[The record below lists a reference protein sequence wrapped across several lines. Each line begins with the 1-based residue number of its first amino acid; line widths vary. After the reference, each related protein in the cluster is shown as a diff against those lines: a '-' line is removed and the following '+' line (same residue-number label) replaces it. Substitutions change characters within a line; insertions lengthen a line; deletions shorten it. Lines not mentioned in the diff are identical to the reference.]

1 MSFASFPE
9 QLDAFAAA
17 SRANEKDAFGFFIG
31 YVDGERCVPL
41 SAVAQ
46 PRLPHDWAERMG
58 PAEAARVTG
67 LFCVGAWAVCS
78 GTAPLAEQLLALIE
92 PNIEKLVSVVSG
104 GAATKLP
111 LQAGNGIVLAA
122 VPAAG
127 DAVEFFEM
135 FIGPGPKKL
144 RPIPTPSRDEA
155 VAGFRSVHVALH
167 VSTTIRLEVAC
178 DPELEWGSE
187 ESTKIASLKKQ
198 MTEMF
203 APERLH
209 FTLPAAKQLGVVG
222 IDSRESATVGSFVA
236 DGAADRNDMLELQCL
251 WALSPATLGGACAAP
266 MLENRGGEHARRVVG
281 WDLPVE
287 SLLYVRRDLPLGEAL
302 RQLHAVLVATAGEIP
317 AMLAHAK
324 HPTPAAA
331 RHVRPHHLTF
341 HPPMLPTGLCWH
353 VDLREGGDAAETA
366 MRDSRAL
373 LHAALGLPMDRPLLR
388 SSHALGAAASAGG
401 RCFPGILTNPHEGL
415 APSGVKRGAPVF
427 VQGTYE
433 YFHYMQRTGH
443 GLEHRDARY
452 DDAGWGCA
460 YRSLMSII
468 SWYRCQQYT
477 SFRNPTH
484 LEIQKRLVEHCGQPR
499 DELLGKKMWI
509 GSLELSLFLEHAI
522 GVECRTASYPSADAI
537 AADGRR
543 IAHHFE
549 TQGTP
554 VMIGGGELAFTLLGV
569 HFDPQ
574 SGDIRYLI
582 MDPHYTGADDLSQIQ
597 PKWVGWKSADSP
609 THMGTPLFT
618 NDKFYNFCFPQR
630 QKQI

>member
-1 MSFASFPE
+1 MSFAPWPE
-9 QLDAFAAA
+9 QLGAFAEA
-17 SRANEKDAFGFFIG
+17 SRPKDGFGFFIG
-31 YVDGERCVPL
+31 YVDGARCVPIT
-41 SAVAQ
+41 AVAQ
-46 PRLPHDWAERMG
+46 PQLPHNWKQEGMG
-58 PAEAARVTG
+58 PGEVARVPG

-92 PNIEKLVSVVSG
+92 PHVVQLVAVVSANANAKQPLE
-104 GAATKLP
+104 AA
-111 LQAGNGIVLAA
+111 NGIVLAA
-122 VPAAG
+122 VAAAG
-127 DAVEFFEM
+127 DAVEFFEAS
-135 FIGPGPKKL
+135 IGPGPLKL
-144 RPIPTPSRDEA
+144 RPIPTPSRDDD
-155 VAGFRSVHVALH
+155 VAGFRSLHTALH

-178 DPELEWGSE
+178 DPERPWGSE
-187 ESTKIASLKKQ
+187 ETTKKDLLEKQ
-198 MTEMF
+198 MADAL
-203 APERLH
+203 APGRLH

-222 IDSRESATVGSFVA
+222 VDTQESATVGSFLA
-236 DGAADRNDMLELQCL
+236 DGAADRNDRLEVQCL

-266 MLENRGGEHARRVVG
+266 MLESACGASARRLVG
-281 WDLPVE
+281 WDLALEGLV
-287 SLLYVRRDLPLGEAL
+287 YVRRDLPLGDAL
-302 RQLHAVLVATAGEIP
+302 RKLHASLVDMARSIP
-317 AMLAHAK
+317 GTLAHPQRC
-324 HPTPAAA
+324 PTPSAAL
-331 RHVRPHHLTF
+331 HVRPHCLTF
-341 HPPMLPTGLCWH
+341 HPAMMPAGVRVQM
-353 VDLREGGDAAETA
+353 DIQDDGDSTESAT
-366 MRDSRAL
+366 RDTRAL
-373 LHAALGLPMDRPLLR
+373 YHAALGLPMDRPLLR
-388 SSHALGAAASAGG
+388 TSNAIGAAASAGG

-415 APSGVKRGAPVF
+415 PPSGVKRGAPVF

-477 SFRNPTH
+477 AFRNPTH

-522 GVECRTASYPSADAI
+522 GVECRTASYQSGDDI

-582 MDPHYTGADDLSQIQ
+582 MDPHYTGADDISQIQ
-597 PKWVGWKSADSP
+597 PKWVGWKSADSL

-630 QKQI
+630 PKTI